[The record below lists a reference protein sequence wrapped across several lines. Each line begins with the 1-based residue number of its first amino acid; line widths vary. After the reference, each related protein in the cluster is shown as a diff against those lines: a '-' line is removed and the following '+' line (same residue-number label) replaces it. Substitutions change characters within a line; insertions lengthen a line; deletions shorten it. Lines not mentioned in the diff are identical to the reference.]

1 MCSENSGQRL
11 LVGLK
16 QATKAVK
23 AGNVIKAYVAN
34 GVDPKMRNAFV
45 KLCKLS
51 GVSLEVVRNADE
63 LGAMCGIEVGASVA
77 VVTQESAEKS

>member
-1 MCSENSGQRL
+1 MNPDGSGQRL
-11 LVGLK
+11 FVGIK

-23 AGNVIKAYVAN
+23 TGKAVKAYVAN
-34 GVDPKMRNAFV
+34 GVEPKMRNTFV

-51 GVSLEVVRNADE
+51 GVSLEVVRSTDE

-77 VVTQESAEKS
+77 AVTEN